1 MNNVHDN
8 HKRTSISQLLNPS
21 SDSSGYSHPTHLPS
35 LASSPG
41 VSQYQHAQHP
51 PHGPYTQHPESGS
64 SFHLRAASWEPV
76 NDDQSAPK
84 RRPDAGPTAARSYPM
99 PPHMYAEMNGE
110 IPPRQPRPRMDEHG
124 NYAMTGGAWPSQ
136 PEVSSVSYGSP
147 VVAPMYSDERTALS
161 GDYPQNTLQNAERA
175 SVRVAARFTGP
186 MPGQPVFEVGALMH
200 PPPGM
205 FSAMLYQHPPPPP
218 QVQKRPSTEVEE
230 PPSKSK
236 KARKAKPAD
245 GNASSKRGY
254 NARKRSEAAQI
265 AAQNAQLMP
274 TVSYTSAPAEKGKEK
289 AGEAPMRI
297 VTAENGG
304 QSSEASAPLHP
315 ELQFARCMSNRYRS
329 EQFPRCV
336 SCTRRWAGDT
346 CRFQGIRFF
355 LKDSQR
361 NIVGIS
367 FVENQRPDA
376 PSMNFPVQWN
386 VPLTEPHI
394 RRTKRTIA
402 QALLPTLRQELDH
415 LAYPEIIRRTR
426 ESEVRATCDT
436 CMTSIFSCSWM
447 CRLCGR
453 EACAECFEQVKD
465 LTEDKPG
472 ATQAEIAA
480 LQARREKHAHS
491 NPFFLSCTRRNEH
504 HAKDFS
510 PMSRFCKSELA
521 QAIKDME
528 AVLEQPD
535 VDALPVIG
543 AIDPALQNGQSES
556 SGTSIGA
563 SNVPPTNPVNSDTPA
578 APTLDPTL
586 AQTAPTAGAAQGAE
600 PTTTAAST
608 GDQSNGTSANSE
620 TQGPPASGP
629 TPAEPPELP
638 FHPTTTIADSE
649 LTEEMFRPLWSKGDP
664 IVVTG
669 LLSKFQIQWTPE
681 YFLQKYNAQSCLIL
695 ECQSDVNKRVT
706 VGEFFSWFGKYEGR
720 VECWKLK
727 DWPPSTDFK
736 SAFPELFEDFSRA
749 VPVPNYVRRDGTLNI
764 ASHFPSNTVAPD
776 LGPKMYNAMSSFE
789 SAGSKG
795 STRLHMDMADA
806 INIMTYAA
814 PTPDGK
820 PGCAAWDLFRACD
833 AAKLRTF
840 LRRKFKGSY
849 QHDPI
854 HSQQFYLDSNLRKE
868 LYDIYGIKSHRVYQ
882 RPGEAV
888 LIPAGCAHQVCN
900 LADCVKVAVDFVSPE
915 NIARCEQLTKEFREQ
930 NQSMA
935 WKEDVLQLRT
945 MMWFAWLSCCRQ
957 EKEMNET

>member
-1 MNNVHDN
+1 MNGMHD
-8 HKRTSISQLLNPS
+8 KRTSISQLLNPS
-21 SDSSGYSHPTHLPS
+21 SESDSSAYSHPAHLPP
-35 LASSPG
+35 LPSPG
-41 VSQYQHAQHP
+41 VSQYQHPQHP
-51 PHGPYTQHPESGS
+51 PHGPYPHQPDSGA

-76 NDDQSAPK
+76 NDDPNAPK
-84 RRPDAGPTAARSYPM
+84 RRPDAGPPTGRSYPM
-99 PPHMYAEMNGE
+99 PPQMYADMNGDMSQ
-110 IPPRQPRPRMDEHG
+110 RQPRPRMDEHG
-124 NYAMTGGAWPSQ
+124 NFAMPTGPWPPQPDVAGVPYA
-136 PEVSSVSYGSP
+136 SSIVT
-147 VVAPMYSDERTALS
+147 PMYSDERTSMS
-161 GDYPQNTLQNAERA
+161 GDYGQNTLQNAERA
-175 SVRVAARFTGP
+175 SVRLAARFTAP
-186 MPGQPVFEVGALMH
+186 MAGQPMFEVGTLMH
-200 PPPGM
+200 APPGM
-205 FSAMLYQHPPPPP
+205 FSAMLYQHHPPPPPAPP
-218 QVQKRPSTEVEE
+218 QVQKRPSSEVED
-230 PPSKSK
+230 PPSQKSK
-236 KARKAKPAD
+236 KAKKAKPTD

-274 TVSYTSAPAEKGKEK
+274 TVSYTSTSADKGKEK
-289 AGEAPMRI
+289 DGKAPMGI
-297 VTAENGG
+297 VPTENGEQG
-304 QSSEASAPLHP
+304 NEASSPLHP

-355 LKDSQR
+355 LKDNQR

-386 VPLTEPHI
+386 VPLTEQHI

-402 QALLPTLRQELDH
+402 KALLPTLRQELGH

-453 EACAECFEQVKD
+453 EACAECFEQVKE

-480 LQARREKHAHS
+480 LQARREKHAHT

-528 AVLEQPD
+528 VLLTEPD
-535 VDALPVIG
+535 PDDVPVIG
-543 AIDPALQNGQSES
+543 AIDPTLQNGQSAAS
-556 SGTSIGA
+556 SGTGAVSNGVSVDA
-563 SNVPPTNPVNSDTPA
+563 SNSEIPA
-578 APTLDPTL
+578 PSTLGEAAQVHSAGGEVAPTQPPPNTNSTESPEIPCHHTITL
-586 AQTAPTAGAAQGAE
+586 PDA
-600 PTTTAAST
+600 
-608 GDQSNGTSANSE
+608 
-620 TQGPPASGP
+620 
-629 TPAEPPELP
+629 
-638 FHPTTTIADSE
+638 E
-649 LTEEMFRPLWSKGDP
+649 LTEHVFRPLWVKGEP
-664 IVVTG
+664 LVVTG
-669 LLSKFQIQWTPE
+669 LLPKFQIQWTPE
-681 YFLQKYNAQSCLIL
+681 YFLQKYNSQSCLIL

-736 SAFPELFEDFSRA
+736 TAFPELFEDFSRA
-749 VPVPNYVRRDGTLNI
+749 VPVPSYVRRDGALNI

-776 LGPKMYNAMSSFE
+776 LAGPKMYNAMASFE

-806 INIMTYAA
+806 VNIMTYASL
-814 PTPDGK
+814 TPDGK

-833 AAKLRTF
+833 ADKLRVF

-854 HSQQFYLDSNLRKE
+854 HSQQIYLDSTLRKE
-868 LYDIYGIKSHRVYQ
+868 LFDMYGIKSHRVYQ
-882 RPGEAV
+882 KPGEAV
-888 LIPAGCAHQVCN
+888 FIPAGCAHQVCN